1 MLKGGMFKILLPF
14 LLTFCFLLGG
24 NSHGFESRGQD
35 CSKCHTLTNDEA
47 RELLKGIFPDIKIL
61 DIKASPAKGF
71 WEVFSEVGRKKGLV
85 YVDFS
90 KKYVFSGAILSIK
103 EKKNLTQERF
113 TELNKID
120 VSQIPL
126 ADALVMGDPKAR
138 IRVIVFDDP
147 D

>member
-1 MLKGGMFKILLPF
+1 MFKKLFPF
-14 LLTFCFLLGG
+14 LFVLFWLIPSGD
-24 NSHGFESRGQD
+24 SHGFESRGQD

-71 WEVFSEVGRKKGLV
+71 WEVFSEAGKKKGLV

-90 KKYVFSGAILSIK
+90 KKYLILGSLISIK
-103 EKKNLTQERF
+103 ERKNLTQERF
-113 TELNKID
+113 TELNKVD

-126 ADALVMGDPKAR
+126 GDALVMGDPQAK
-138 IRVIVFDDP
+138 IRVIVFHDP

>member
-1 MLKGGMFKILLPF
+1 VFRKLLPF
-14 LLTFCFLLGG
+14 LFVLFWLIPSGY
-24 NSHGFESRGQD
+24 SHGFESRGQD

-71 WEVFSEVGRKKGLV
+71 WEVFSEAGKKKGLV

-90 KKYVFSGAILSIK
+90 KKYLMLGSLISIK
-103 EKKNLTQERF
+103 ERKNLTQERF
-113 TELNKID
+113 TELNKVD

-126 ADALVMGDPKAR
+126 GDALVMGDPQAK
-138 IRVIVFDDP
+138 IRVIVFHDP